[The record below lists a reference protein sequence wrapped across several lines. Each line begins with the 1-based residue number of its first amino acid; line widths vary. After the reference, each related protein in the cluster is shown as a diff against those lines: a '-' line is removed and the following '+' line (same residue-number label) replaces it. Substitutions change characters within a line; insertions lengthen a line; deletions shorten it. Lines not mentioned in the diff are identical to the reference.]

1 MSWRYDE
8 CVAEHPLPLGVSVQA
23 PLGQVV
29 RAGDVIASGTTYG
42 AAVRVNGA
50 RHLGV
55 APDDLDRVMRVP
67 QGAEVE
73 RGAILARTG
82 RRFARALSSPI
93 DGRLAH
99 VRADGDLEIAPVV
112 DRWQVRSTLD
122 GTVTRADP
130 NVVAVTGAAWSLAGV
145 AAYGPDAFGEIAV
158 AVAGAGDE
166 LAPSHVDVRQR
177 GRILAGGGRSG
188 PEAISRAHACG
199 VAAVVAGAVP
209 AGGLR
214 AIYGDAVGAH
224 GKPTREDVPT
234 VLCLLGFGNA
244 PLPEQLWRPFVA
256 FAGMRA
262 AIHVRSSRLFVF
274 APAAATAVEDAL
286 PSLGLA
292 ADWGSVVTR

>member
-1 MSWRYDE
+1 
-8 CVAEHPLPLGVSVQA
+8 VS
-23 PLGQVV
+23 LQVPRGDRV
-29 RAGDVIASGTTYG
+29 RAGDVVASGTVYG
-42 AAVRVNGA
+42 TAVRVGGA
-50 RHLGV
+50 RHLGI
-55 APDDLDRVMRVP
+55 APDDLDRVLRVSP
-67 QGAEVE
+67 GAELE

-93 DGRLAH
+93 AGRLAH
-99 VRADGDLEIAPVV
+99 VRADGDLLIAPIV

-122 GTVTRADP
+122 GTVTRSDA
-130 NVVAVTGAAWSLAGV
+130 NVVVVTGAAWSLAGV
-145 AAYGPDAFGEIAV
+145 AAYGPDAFGEIAL
-158 AVAGAGDE
+158 AVDGAGDE
-166 LAPSHVDVRQR
+166 LAPSRVDVRQR
-177 GRILAGGGRSG
+177 GRILVGGGRTG

-214 AIYGDAVGAH
+214 AIYGDGVGAH

-256 FAGMRA
+256 FAGTRA

-274 APAAATAVEDAL
+274 APAAAAATDGAP

-292 ADWGSVVTR
+292 ADWGSVVSR